1 MNTYYEVVIEDVV
14 NIRELHIMQLLMLL
28 GNEPMISRANLDL
41 AAIAFC

>member
-14 NIRELHIMQLLMLL
+14 NIRELHIMQLLMLS
-28 GNEPMISRANLDL
+28 GNKPMISRANLDL